1 MSIDSK
7 TEKELNKMSYITV
20 KNFGEDRF
28 EEKKS
33 EFIGY
38 AKRVENEEE
47 AKSFIS
53 EIKNMHK
60 QARHNCS
67 AYIIGSNMNIQ
78 RYSDDG
84 EPQGTAGIPILEVM
98 KKSGVT
104 DCAVVVTRYFGGI
117 LLGTGGL
124 TRAYTKGASIA
135 IKAAGIV
142 EKVEGLKLSFEM
154 EYDLFGKIQYICGQN
169 SWHIE
174 DIEYTNKVIVH
185 LLSEKT
191 IANSIESEVV
201 EAANGK
207 VIVRKSDEGIYFKEG
222 NRLYSEI

>member
-1 MSIDSK
+1 
-7 TEKELNKMSYITV
+7 MSYITV
-20 KNFGEDRF
+20 KDFGEDRF

-47 AKSFIS
+47 AKAFIN

-67 AYIIGSNMNIQ
+67 AYIIGKDMNIQ

-98 KKSGVT
+98 KKSRVT

-117 LLGTGGL
+117 L
-124 TRAYTKGASIA
+124 
-135 IKAAGIV
+135 
-142 EKVEGLKLSFEM
+142 
-154 EYDLFGKIQYICGQN
+154 
-169 SWHIE
+169 
-174 DIEYTNKVIVH
+174 
-185 LLSEKT
+185 
-191 IANSIESEVV
+191 
-201 EAANGK
+201 
-207 VIVRKSDEGIYFKEG
+207 
-222 NRLYSEI
+222 

>member
-1 MSIDSK
+1 MP
-7 TEKELNKMSYITV
+7 YITI
-20 KNFGEDRF
+20 KNLGEDRF

-38 AKRVENEEE
+38 AKRVQNEEE
-47 AKSFIS
+47 AKEFVN
-53 EIKNMHK
+53 EIKSLHK
-60 QARHNCS
+60 QARHNCW
-67 AYIIGSNMNIQ
+67 AYVIGSNMNIQ

-98 KKSGVT
+98 KKSNVT
-104 DCAVVVTRYFGGI
+104 DCAVVVTRYFGGV

-124 TRAYTKGASIA
+124 TRAYIKGASIA

-142 EKVEGLKLSFEM
+142 EKVSGLKLSFEI

-174 DIEYTNKVIVH
+174 EIEYTDKVIVH
-185 LLSEKT
+185 ILCEEAISEE
-191 IANSIESEVV
+191 IENEIVEVT
-201 EAANGK
+201 NGK
-207 VIVRKSDEGIYFKEG
+207 VIVRKSEEGIYFKEG
-222 NRLYSEI
+222 NRLFVQI

>member
-1 MSIDSK
+1 
-7 TEKELNKMSYITV
+7 MSYITI
-20 KNFGEDRF
+20 KGFGEDRF

-47 AKSFIS
+47 AKAFIN

-67 AYIIGSNMNIQ
+67 AYIIGKNMNIQ
-78 RYSDDG
+78 KYSDDG

-98 KKSGVT
+98 KKSRVT

-124 TRAYTKGASIA
+124 TRAYTKGASIS

-154 EYDLFGKIQYICGQN
+154 EYDLYGKVQHICGQN
-169 SWHIE
+169 AWHIE
-174 DIEYTNKVIVH
+174 DAEYTDKVIVH
-185 LLSEKT
+185 ILSEKT
-191 IANSIESEVV
+191 ISDNMENEIIEST
-201 EAANGK
+201 NGK
-207 VIVRKSDEGIYFKEG
+207 VIIHKSEEGLYFKEG
-222 NRLYSEI
+222 NRLYAKL

>member
-1 MSIDSK
+1 
-7 TEKELNKMSYITV
+7 MSYITIR
-20 KNFGEDRF
+20 NRGEDRF

-38 AKRVENEEE
+38 AKRVENEED
-47 AKSFIS
+47 AKAFVD

-60 QARHNCS
+60 QARHNCW
-67 AYIIGSNMNIQ
+67 AYIIGEKMNIQ

-98 KKSGVT
+98 KKSNIT

-117 LLGTGGL
+117 LLGAGGL

-135 IKAAGIV
+135 LKSGGVV
-142 EKVEGLKLSFEM
+142 EKLEGLKLSFEI
-154 EYDLFGKIQYICGQN
+154 EYDLFGKIQYLCGQN

-174 DIEYTNKVIVH
+174 ETEYTDKVIVH
-185 LLSEKT
+185 ILAEKNMAD
-191 IANSIESEVV
+191 IIESEVV
-201 EAANGK
+201 ESTSGK
-207 VIVRKSDEGIYFKEG
+207 VIVRKSEEGIYFKEE
-222 NRLYSEI
+222 NRLYAHI

>member
-1 MSIDSK
+1 
-7 TEKELNKMSYITV
+7 MSYITIRS
-20 KNFGEDRF
+20 FGEDRF

-47 AKSFIS
+47 AKAFIN

-67 AYIIGSNMNIQ
+67 AYIIGKNMNIQ
-78 RYSDDG
+78 KYSDDG

-98 KKSGVT
+98 KKSRVT

-154 EYDLFGKIQYICGQN
+154 EYDLYGKVQHICGQN
-169 SWHIE
+169 AWHIE
-174 DIEYTNKVIVH
+174 DTEYTDKVILH
-185 LLSEKT
+185 ILSEKT
-191 IANSIESEVV
+191 ISDNMENEIIEST
-201 EAANGK
+201 NGK
-207 VIVRKSDEGIYFKEG
+207 VIIHKSEEGLYFKEG
-222 NRLYSEI
+222 NRLYAKL